1 GPEEFALR
9 QAKPGTYR
17 FAVQYAWDRRQ
28 AAGALPPVAQLR
40 VIRHFGTAKQSER
53 IHTVRFQRV
62 GQQTAVGEL
71 VIPPDNAA
79 P

>member
-1 GPEEFALR
+1 LKS
-9 QAKPGTYR
+9 AKPGTYKIS
-17 FAVQYAWDRRQ
+17 VQYAWDRRQ
-28 AAGALPPVAQLR
+28 AAGALPPVAQVR
-40 VIRHFGTAKQSER
+40 VFRNFGTPKQSER
-53 IHTVRFQRV
+53 IHMVRFQRA